1 MEFLEI
7 AKTLSPAL
15 ALLVIGMAYAI
26 TKLWGKLNEKDKQI
40 MEMFHKLEVLISLN
54 TAQIGKLDE
63 VFRFFEHK
71 IVEK

>member
-1 MEFLEI
+1 MEFFDI

-26 TKLWGKLNEKDKQI
+26 MKLWGKLSEKDRHI
-40 MEMFHKLEVLISLN
+40 MEMFHKLEVLIAQN

-63 VFRFFEHK
+63 VFKFFEHK
-71 IVEK
+71 ITEK